1 MPNKTQ
7 IKRQVSAKS
16 LDNKP
21 FLFILSF
28 SICSKQK
35 KKKKKRKKKEKE
47 TEKIRTQLLRYQSNQ
62 TIILIRWNL
71 NKIIYIT

>member
-35 KKKKKRKKKEKE
+35 NKKKKKKKGKKKKKKQKKSAHNCLD
-47 TEKIRTQLLRYQSNQ
+47 TNQ
-62 TIILIRWNL
+62 TKPLSL
-71 NKIIYIT
+71 FVET

>member
-35 KKKKKRKKKEKE
+35 KKKKKGKKKKKKQKKSAHNCLD
-47 TEKIRTQLLRYQSNQ
+47 TNQ
-62 TIILIRWNL
+62 TKPLSL
-71 NKIIYIT
+71 FVET